1 MIRWYFFLWMALVLL
16 PGPVLAAAPDMT
28 GIFPAVATPGSTVTI
43 IGGPFE
49 QQVQVVFGDRT
60 LRPAGIAEKQLTFV
74 VPQLA
79 EGDYLLF
86 LQAGEQH
93 SERSLFFRV
102 VLPAPSIT
110 SLTPSKIE
118 ACTTGEQRQVVLQ
131 GRDLHRGVQV
141 LLDGVALAAGQS
153 GNTLTFTLPE
163 MTPGLH
169 QVQVINPD
177 GKRSVPVS
185 LLVDAL
191 PEIQSVS
198 RGEENVNYYELL
210 VSGKNF
216 SYNSTLVVN
225 GRPITPFY
233 PGSLQV
239 DSITFRNCKT
249 LIYKRYPAS
258 SQPTQINLQIINPDG
273 KESAVYTLSAP

>member
-1 MIRWYFFLWMALVLL
+1 
-16 PGPVLAAAPDMT
+16 
-28 GIFPAVATPGSTVTI
+28 VTI

-49 QQVQVVFGDRT
+49 QQIQIVFGERI
-60 LRPAGIAEKQLTFV
+60 LHPAGIEEKKLTFV

-79 EGDYLLF
+79 EGDYLLL
-86 LQAGEQH
+86 LQTGEQH
-93 SERSLFFRV
+93 SQRSLFFRV

-110 SLTPSKIE
+110 NLTPSKIE
-118 ACTTGEQRQVVLQ
+118 TCAIGEQRQVVLP

-141 LLDGVALAAGQS
+141 LLDGVALTTDQN

-163 MTPGLH
+163 LPPGMH
-169 QVQVINPD
+169 QIQVINPD

-185 LLVDAL
+185 LLVDAQ

-198 RGEENVNYYELL
+198 RGKENVNYYELL
-210 VSGKNF
+210 ISGKNF

-225 GRPITPFY
+225 SRPITPFY

-239 DSITFRNCKT
+239 DSLTFRDCNT
-249 LIYKRYPAS
+249 LIYKRYPIS
-258 SQPTQINLQIINPDG
+258 SQPTQINLQVINPNG

>member
-1 MIRWYFFLWMALVLL
+1 MIRRYFFLWMALVLL
-16 PGPVLAAAPDMT
+16 PGPILAAGPDMS
-28 GIFPAVATPGSTVTI
+28 GVFPAVATPGSTVTI

-60 LRPAGIAEKQLTFV
+60 LRPTGITEEQLTFV

-86 LQAGEQH
+86 LQAGEQN

-102 VLPAPSIT
+102 VLPTPSIT

-118 ACTTGEQRQVVLQ
+118 ACTAGEQRQVVLQ
-131 GRDLHRGVQV
+131 GRDLQRDVQL
-141 LLDGVALAAGQS
+141 LLDGVALEAGQS

-163 MTPGLH
+163 LPPGMH

-191 PEIQSVS
+191 PEIQGVA
-198 RGEENVNYYELL
+198 RGEENVNYYELII
-210 VSGKNF
+210 SGKNF

-239 DSITFRNCKT
+239 DSLSFRNCNT
-249 LIYKRYPAS
+249 LIYKRYPTS